1 MKTLKTI
8 LFASAVTLS
17 LNSFAQIPE
26 LCQGAYFSE
35 AEGKA
40 FLDSHMPVTK
50 VEWEARAEKIRTQI
64 WKGMELETIPA
75 KPNSIPIIHSKRMM
89 DGYTI
94 ENVAFES
101 LPGIYVTGNLY
112 RPLKKQKSY
121 AGILCPHG
129 HGENPHGRFR
139 EQTQKRC
146 ATLARMGAVVFV
158 LDMAGQGDSKQTE
171 HKFSKALKL
180 QTINA
185 IRGIDFL
192 LSLPGIDPQRIAVT
206 GESGGGTQTFLLAA
220 LDQRVKVTA
229 PTVMVSAHFFGGCV
243 CESGMPIHKKG
254 DYQTNNVEIAA
265 LTAPRPMLL
274 TSDGDD
280 WTKNTP
286 KVEFPFMQ
294 KIYGLYGK
302 QNLVENVH
310 LPDEKHD
317 YGPNKRKAMYAFMA
331 KHLNLDSKAVLDAQG
346 NIDESLSK
354 VLEQKDLAVFDAEH
368 PRPTNAVMGN
378 EAVLKLL

>member
-1 MKTLKTI
+1 MKTLSTA
-8 LFASAVTLS
+8 LFVTAITLS
-17 LNSFAQIPE
+17 LNSFAQKAE
-26 LCQGAYFSE
+26 LCQGAYFTE

-40 FLDSHMPVTK
+40 FLDSHVPASK
-50 VEWEARAEKIRTQI
+50 LAWETRANTIKAQIRE
-64 WKGMELETIPA
+64 GMELQTIPPRPA
-75 KPNSIPIIHSKRMM
+75 SAPIIHSKRVM
-89 DGYTI
+89 DGYTV

-112 RPLKKQKSY
+112 RPVKKQKSY

-158 LDMAGQGDSKQTE
+158 PDMVGQGDARQTE

-180 QTINA
+180 LTINNMHS
-185 IRGIDFL
+185 IGFL
-192 LSLPGIDPQRIAVT
+192 LSLPGVDPERIAVT

-220 LDQRVKVTA
+220 LDPRIKVSV

-254 DYQTNNVEIAA
+254 EYQTNNVEIAA

-274 TSDGDD
+274 ISDGGD

-286 KVEFPFMQ
+286 EVEFPFVQ
-294 KIYGLYGK
+294 HIYDLYGK
-302 QNLVENVH
+302 KNLVENVH
-310 LPDEKHD
+310 LADEKHD
-317 YGPNKRKAMYAFMA
+317 YGPSKRKAMYVFMA
-331 KHLNLDSKAVLDAQG
+331 KHLHLDLKSVSDKQG
-346 NIDESLSK
+346 NIDEDPSK
-354 VLEQKDLAVFDAEH
+354 VLEQKELEVFNAAH
-368 PRPTNAVMGN
+368 PRPANAVMGD

>member
-1 MKTLKTI
+1 MKTLSTA
-8 LFASAVTLS
+8 LFVTAITLS
-17 LNSFAQIPE
+17 LNSFAQKAE
-26 LCQGAYFSE
+26 LCQGAYFTE

-40 FLDSHMPVTK
+40 FLDSHVPLSK
-50 VEWEARAEKIRTQI
+50 LAWETRANTIKAQIRE
-64 WKGMELETIPA
+64 GMELQTVPPRPA
-75 KPNSIPIIHSKRMM
+75 SAPMIHSKRVM
-89 DGYTI
+89 DGYTV

-112 RPLKKQKSY
+112 RPVKKQKSY

-158 LDMAGQGDSKQTE
+158 PDMVGQGDARQTE

-180 QTINA
+180 LTINNMHS
-185 IRGIDFL
+185 IDFL
-192 LSLPGIDPQRIAVT
+192 LSLPGVDPERIAVT

-220 LDQRVKVTA
+220 LDPRIKVA
-229 PTVMVSAHFFGGCV
+229 VPTVMVSAYFFGGCV

-254 DYQTNNVEIAA
+254 EYQTNNVEIAA

-274 TSDGDD
+274 ISDGGD

-286 KVEFPFMQ
+286 EVEFPFVQ
-294 KIYGLYGK
+294 HIYALYGK
-302 QNLVENVH
+302 KNLVENVH
-310 LPDEKHD
+310 LAGEKHD
-317 YGPNKRKAMYAFMA
+317 YGPSKRKAMYVFMA
-331 KHLNLDSKAVLDAQG
+331 KHLDLDLKSVSDSQG
-346 NIDESLSK
+346 NINEDPSK
-354 VLEQKDLAVFDAEH
+354 VLEQKELEVFNAVH
-368 PRPTNAVMGN
+368 PRPANAVMGD

>member
-1 MKTLKTI
+1 MKIFKTI
-8 LFASAVTLS
+8 LLASAMAFG
-17 LNSFAQIPE
+17 LNAFAQKSE
-26 LCQGAYFSE
+26 LCQGPYFTE
-35 AEGKA
+35 AQGKA
-40 FLDSHMPVTK
+40 FLDSHIPATK
-50 VEWEARAEKIRTQI
+50 AEWEARAQKIRAQI
-64 WKGMELETIPA
+64 REGMELGNIPPRP
-75 KPNSIPIIHSKRMM
+75 KSTPIIHSKRVM
-89 DGYTI
+89 DGYTV

-101 LPGIYVTGNLY
+101 MPGIYMTGNLY
-112 RPLKKQKSY
+112 RPVKEQKSY

-158 LDMAGQGDSKQTE
+158 LDMAGQGDSKQTQ

-185 IRGIDFL
+185 MRGIDFL
-192 LSLPGIDPQRIAVT
+192 LSLPGVDPQRIAVT

-254 DYQTNNVEIAA
+254 EYQTNNVEIAA

-286 KVEFPFMQ
+286 DVEFPFMQ
-294 KIYGLYGK
+294 KIYALYGEK
-302 QNLVENVH
+302 NLVENVH

-317 YGPNKRKAMYAFMA
+317 YGPNKRKAMYIFMA
-331 KHLNLDSKAVLDAQG
+331 KHLNLDIKAISDTQG
-346 NIDESLSK
+346 NIDEGPSK
-354 VLEQKDLAVFDAEH
+354 VLDQRDLAVFDAEH
-368 PRPTNAVMGN
+368 PRPANALTGD